1 MNRNR
6 IIPYNPK
13 LKEFARIL
21 RKQSTLS
28 EILLWKEIKT
38 KAYGVEFHRQ
48 VPLLNYIVDFYC
60 HELKLAIEI
69 DGNSHDHKL
78 ENDIERQNELE
89 EYGISFLRFSD
100 LLIKKDMFNTLRALE
115 MKIDELKNKTFP
127 LPPSKGES
135 GLRNF

>member
-1 MNRNR
+1 MNHNK

-13 LKEFARIL
+13 LKELARIL

-28 EILLWKEIKT
+28 EILLWKEIKG

-69 DGNSHDHKL
+69 DGLSHDHKIDYDS
-78 ENDIERQNELE
+78 NRQKELE
-89 EYGISFLRFSD
+89 EYEITFLRFPD
-100 LLIKKDMFNTLRALE
+100 LQVKKDMFNVLRALE
-115 MKIDELKNKTFP
+115 ITIDEIKRKTSP
-127 LPPSKGES
+127 RPPSKGE
-135 GLRNF
+135 